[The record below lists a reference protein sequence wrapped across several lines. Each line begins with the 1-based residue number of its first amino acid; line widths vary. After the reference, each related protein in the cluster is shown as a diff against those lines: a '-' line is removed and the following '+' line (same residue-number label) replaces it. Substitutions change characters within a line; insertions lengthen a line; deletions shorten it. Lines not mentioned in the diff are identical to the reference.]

1 MANDISGP
9 GQALEVFSWR
19 NPVHLRNFINT
30 FGAGMWASVEV
41 AMFQKNPTIQLVGKW
56 GRLVGP
62 NEPTQNCLSS
72 TRPPD
77 GAYGAAVSRHGG
89 NSCFRASG
97 PHIPGAASKVSIL
110 EQQEKN
116 SYMAHLGGESHS
128 KEYES

>member
-56 GRLVGP
+56 GRRLAGMEGIV
-62 NEPTQNCLSS
+62 
-72 TRPPD
+72 
-77 GAYGAAVSRHGG
+77 VSGQVALIFLALRRR
-89 NSCFRASG
+89 FRS
-97 PHIPGAASKVSIL
+97 
-110 EQQEKN
+110 
-116 SYMAHLGGESHS
+116 
-128 KEYES
+128 